1 MTKQPDHDGLKNHAR
16 EAPDLRELRAS
27 ARAGYRYN
35 FDQASRVL
43 EGMDALRQE
52 AVKAGIPEIVSVIDA
67 AFKILLTSYYT
78 IVRNEMTKLQGT
90 EDLGNKTRR
99 RRVSGGRGRRRT

>member
-1 MTKQPDHDGLKNHAR
+1 MSGALDLKELEACAR
-16 EAPDLRELRAS
+16 T
-27 ARAGYRYN
+27 GYRYN

-43 EGMDALRQE
+43 EGMDALRKE

-78 IVRNEMTKLQGT
+78 IFRNEMTKLPGT
-90 EDLGNKTRR
+90 KIRHSKSRRRVNGGSRR
-99 RRVSGGRGRRRT
+99 RRT